1 MKTLIITP
9 KAEEPTPQPPEET
22 PAETTPEET
31 QGDLEKRLDAIEECL
46 DELTKRVGAI
56 EAKCGDQEKAAKA
69 EAQATAQA
77 IASIRAALLPNAGRV
92 TPAPETPKAETL
104 AEKARALAEAERAA
118 FICANANA
126 LLAEAFAQR

>member
-22 PAETTPEET
+22 PAEPTPEEKIDT
-31 QGDLEKRLDAIEECL
+31 EKRLDAIEECL
-46 DELTKRVGAI
+46 DELTQRVGAI
-56 EAKCGDQEKAAKA
+56 EAKCGEQEKAAKA

-92 TPAPETPKAETL
+92 TPAPEAHKAETF

-126 LLAEAFAQR
+126 LLAEAFANR

>member
-9 KAEEPTPQPPEET
+9 KAEEPTPTPPEET
-22 PAETTPEET
+22 PAEPTPEEKSDT
-31 QGDLEKRLDAIEECL
+31 EKRLDAIEECL
-46 DELTKRVGAI
+46 DELTQRVGAI
-56 EAKCGDQEKAAKA
+56 EAKCGEQEKAAKA

-92 TPAPETPKAETL
+92 TPAPEAPKAETL